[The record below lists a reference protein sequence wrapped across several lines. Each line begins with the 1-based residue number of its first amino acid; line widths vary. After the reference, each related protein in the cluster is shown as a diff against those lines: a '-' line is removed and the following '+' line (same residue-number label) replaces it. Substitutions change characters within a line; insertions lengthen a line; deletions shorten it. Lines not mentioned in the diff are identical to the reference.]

1 MFRPGFAVSMLFV
14 VASCGS
20 SPSDVVAIEVD
31 NSIAVETTDNTSS
44 TAAASSTLAVS
55 TTQVVVTSMP
65 ATSMPITTA
74 PTISGPT
81 TPASP
86 TPITTPPTTPA
97 ATSPIPITQPP
108 TTSAPITPAPTT
120 QPQATQSPAPSDPV
134 GLRIEP
140 EFVGG
145 YDRSLFADW
154 YDADR
159 NGCNTR
165 KEVLIA
171 ESLDPVQIGAR
182 CAITG
187 GRWFSIYDNVETTD
201 SSSFDIDHM
210 VPLSE
215 AWDSGAWNWNADQR
229 KHFANDLDQP
239 FFLIA
244 VTASSNRSKSDRDP
258 AEWMP
263 PNSGYH
269 CEYVRIWIEIKRAW
283 DLSVDQAEHDF
294 LARKLAS
301 C

>member
-1 MFRPGFAVSMLFV
+1 MIAPGLALSMLFV

-20 SPSDVVAIEVD
+20 SPSEVVAIEVD
-31 NSIAVETTDNTSS
+31 NSMAIETTTGSSS
-44 TAAASSTLAVS
+44 TAETQSTFAE
-55 TTQVVVTSMP
+55 TTTSLTQSDP
-65 ATSMPITTA
+65 SA
-74 PTISGPT
+74 PT
-81 TPASP
+81 
-86 TPITTPPTTPA
+86 
-97 ATSPIPITQPP
+97 
-108 TTSAPITPAPTT
+108 APITLAPPDETPATQAPVTQAPTT
-120 QPQATQSPAPSDPV
+120 QAPTTPPPAPSDPV

-140 EFVGG
+140 EYVGG
-145 YDRSLFADW
+145 YNRDLFADW

-171 ESLDPVQIGAR
+171 ESLDPVQIGSG
-182 CAITG
+182 CSISG

-201 SSSFDIDHM
+201 SSKFDIDHM

-229 KHFANDLDQP
+229 KYFANDLDQP

-263 PNSGYH
+263 PNANYH

-283 DLSVDQAEHDF
+283 DLSVDQAEHDY

>member
-1 MFRPGFAVSMLFV
+1 MTPRLRHLISPTLAFSMLICV
-14 VASCGS
+14 SCGS
-20 SPSDVVAIEVD
+20 SPPEVVAIEID
-31 NSIAVETTDNTSS
+31 NSVAIETTIGSASTPETESTLPATTTTLATPDPSA
-44 TAAASSTLAVS
+44 TAA
-55 TTQVVVTSMP
+55 
-65 ATSMPITTA
+65 
-74 PTISGPT
+74 
-81 TPASP
+81 
-86 TPITTPPTTPA
+86 
-97 ATSPIPITQPP
+97 PITQ
-108 TTSAPITPAPTT
+108 APAIESSVTQAPVTQAPTT
-120 QPQATQSPAPSDPV
+120 QTPPAPSDPV

-140 EFVGG
+140 ERDGG
-145 YDRSLFADW
+145 YDRDLFADW

-159 NGCNTR
+159 DGCNTR

-171 ESLDPVQIGAR
+171 ESLDPVQIGAS
-182 CAITG
+182 CSISG

-201 SSSFDIDHM
+201 SSKFDIDHM

-229 KHFANDLDQP
+229 KYFANDLDQP

-263 PNSGYH
+263 PNANYH

-283 DLSVDQAEHDF
+283 DLSVDQAEHDY

>member
-1 MFRPGFAVSMLFV
+1 VNPRLSQMIAPGLALSMLFV

-20 SPSDVVAIEVD
+20 SPSEVVAIEVD
-31 NSIAVETTDNTSS
+31 NSMAIETTTDSSS
-44 TAAASSTLAVS
+44 TAETQSTFAETTTSLAQS
-55 TTQVVVTSMP
+55 DPS
-65 ATSMPITTA
+65 A
-74 PTISGPT
+74 PT
-81 TPASP
+81 
-86 TPITTPPTTPA
+86 
-97 ATSPIPITQPP
+97 
-108 TTSAPITPAPTT
+108 APITLDPPDETPATQAPVTQAPTT
-120 QPQATQSPAPSDPV
+120 QAPTTPPPAPSDPV

-140 EFVGG
+140 EHVGG
-145 YDRSLFADW
+145 YDRDLFADW

-159 NGCNTR
+159 DGCNTR

-171 ESLDPVQIGAR
+171 ESLDPVQIGSG
-182 CAITG
+182 CSISG

-201 SSSFDIDHM
+201 SSKFDIDHM

-258 AEWMP
+258 VQWMP
-263 PNSGYH
+263 PNAGYH
-269 CEYVRIWIEIKRAW
+269 CTYVRIWIEIKRAW
-283 DLSVDQAEHDF
+283 DLSVDQAEHDY
-294 LARKLAS
+294 LANKLAS

>member
-1 MFRPGFAVSMLFV
+1 MLFV

-31 NSIAVETTDNTSS
+31 NSIAVGTTDITSS
-44 TAAASSTLAVS
+44 TTAASSTLAVS
-55 TTQVVVTSMP
+55 TTQVVVTSVP

-74 PTISGPT
+74 PTISGPA

-86 TPITTPPTTPA
+86 APITTPPATPA

-108 TTSAPITPAPTT
+108 TTSAPITPVPTT
-120 QPQATQSPAPSDPV
+120 QPQVTQPPAPSDPV

-140 EFVGG
+140 EYVGG
-145 YDRSLFADW
+145 YDRDLFADW

>member
-1 MFRPGFAVSMLFV
+1 MTPRLRHLISPT
-14 VASCGS
+14 VAFSLLICVSCGS
-20 SPSDVVAIEVD
+20 SPAEVVAIEVD
-31 NSIAVETTDNTSS
+31 NSVAISISNSTVAPPAPFTTTTTVLTNAASTTTSLALPVETLPAVTQAPVPVAPS
-44 TAAASSTLAVS
+44 TEVQS
-55 TTQVVVTSMP
+55 
-65 ATSMPITTA
+65 
-74 PTISGPT
+74 
-81 TPASP
+81 
-86 TPITTPPTTPA
+86 
-97 ATSPIPITQPP
+97 
-108 TTSAPITPAPTT
+108 TPAPPT
-120 QPQATQSPAPSDPV
+120 QAPVTPPPAPSDPV

-145 YDRSLFADW
+145 YDRDLFADW

-171 ESLDPVQIGAR
+171 ESLEPVQIGAR

-201 SSSFDIDHM
+201 SSTFDIDHM

-263 PNSGYH
+263 PNANYH

-283 DLSVDQAEHDF
+283 DLSVDQAEHDY
-294 LARKLAS
+294 LAQKLAS

>member
-1 MFRPGFAVSMLFV
+1 MLFV

-20 SPSDVVAIEVD
+20 SPSEVVAIEVD
-31 NSIAVETTDNTSS
+31 NSLSVDTTPADTS
-44 TAAASSTLAVS
+44 TI
-55 TTQVVVTSMP
+55 TTQATTTSTPSLDLVT
-65 ATSMPITTA
+65 TTA
-74 PTISGPT
+74 PISQTTVAQVPPT
-81 TPASP
+81 QSPATQAPATPA
-86 TPITTPPTTPA
+86 PP
-97 ATSPIPITQPP
+97 TQPP
-108 TTSAPITPAPTT
+108 
-120 QPQATQSPAPSDPV
+120 ATQAPVTPPPAPSDPV

-140 EFVGG
+140 EYVGG
-145 YDRSLFADW
+145 YDRNLFADW

-171 ESLDPVQIGAR
+171 ESLEPVQIGAR

-201 SSSFDIDHM
+201 SSTFDIDHM

-263 PNSGYH
+263 PNANYH

-283 DLSVDQAEHDF
+283 DLSVDQAEHDY
-294 LARKLAS
+294 LAQKLAS

>member
-1 MFRPGFAVSMLFV
+1 MLFV

-20 SPSDVVAIEVD
+20 SPSNVVAIEVD
-31 NSIAVETTDNTSS
+31 NLITVETTDITSS

-55 TTQVVVTSMP
+55 TTQVVVTSVP

-74 PTISGPT
+74 PTIPGPT
-81 TPASP
+81 TPNSPAPITTTPTTPVATSP
-86 TPITTPPTTPA
+86 TPT
-97 ATSPIPITQPP
+97 TQPP
-108 TTSAPITPAPTT
+108 TTQPQTT
-120 QPQATQSPAPSDPV
+120 QPPAPSDPV

-140 EFVGG
+140 EYVGG
-145 YDRSLFADW
+145 YDRDLFADW

-171 ESLDPVQIGAR
+171 ESLDPVQIGSG
-182 CAITG
+182 CTITG

-201 SSSFDIDHM
+201 SSKFDIDHM

-215 AWDSGAWNWNADQR
+215 AWGSGAWNWNADQR

-269 CEYVRIWIEIKRAW
+269 CEYVRVWIEIKRAW
-283 DLSVDQAEHDF
+283 DLSVDQAEHNY
-294 LARKLAS
+294 LAQKLAS

>member
-1 MFRPGFAVSMLFV
+1 MLFV

-31 NSIAVETTDNTSS
+31 NSLAVETTDI
-44 TAAASSTLAVS
+44 ASSTLAVS
-55 TTQVVVTSMP
+55 TTQVVVTSVP
-65 ATSMPITTA
+65 VTSMPFTTA
-74 PTISGPT
+74 PNISGPT

-86 TPITTPPTTPA
+86 APIATPPATPA

-120 QPQATQSPAPSDPV
+120 QPQVTQPPAPSDPV

-145 YDRSLFADW
+145 YDRDLFADW

>member
-1 MFRPGFAVSMLFV
+1 M
-14 VASCGS
+14 
-20 SPSDVVAIEVD
+20 D
-31 NSIAVETTDNTSS
+31 
-44 TAAASSTLAVS
+44 
-55 TTQVVVTSMP
+55 
-65 ATSMPITTA
+65 
-74 PTISGPT
+74 
-81 TPASP
+81 
-86 TPITTPPTTPA
+86 
-97 ATSPIPITQPP
+97 
-108 TTSAPITPAPTT
+108 
-120 QPQATQSPAPSDPV
+120 
-134 GLRIEP
+134 
-140 EFVGG
+140 G
-145 YDRSLFADW
+145 YNRDLFADW
-154 YDADR
+154 YDDDR

-171 ESLDPVQIGAR
+171 ESLDTVQIGAR

-201 SSSFDIDHM
+201 SSTFDIDHM

-263 PNSGYH
+263 PNAGYH

-283 DLSVDQAEHDF
+283 DLSVDQAEHDY
-294 LARKLAS
+294 LAQKLAS

>member
-1 MFRPGFAVSMLFV
+1 MLFV

-20 SPSDVVAIEVD
+20 SPSEVVAIEVD
-31 NSIAVETTDNTSS
+31 NSLSADTTPADTS
-44 TAAASSTLAVS
+44 TI
-55 TTQVVVTSMP
+55 TTQATTTSTPSLDLVT
-65 ATSMPITTA
+65 TTA
-74 PTISGPT
+74 PISQTTVAQVPPT
-81 TPASP
+81 QSPATQAPATPA
-86 TPITTPPTTPA
+86 PP
-97 ATSPIPITQPP
+97 TQPP
-108 TTSAPITPAPTT
+108 ATPAPVT
-120 QPQATQSPAPSDPV
+120 QPPAPSDPV

-145 YDRSLFADW
+145 YDRDLFADW

-171 ESLDPVQIGAR
+171 ESLEPVQIGPG
-182 CAITG
+182 CTITG

-201 SSSFDIDHM
+201 SSKFDIDHM

-263 PNSGYH
+263 PNANYH

-283 DLSVDQAEHDF
+283 DLSVDQAEHNY
-294 LARKLAS
+294 LAQKLAS

>member
-1 MFRPGFAVSMLFV
+1 MIAPGLALSMLFV

-20 SPSDVVAIEVD
+20 SPSEVVAIEVD
-31 NSIAVETTDNTSS
+31 NSIAIETTTGSSS
-44 TAAASSTLAVS
+44 TAETQSTFAETTTSLAQSDPSAPATPITLAPPDETPV
-55 TTQVVVTSMP
+55 TQAPVTQ
-65 ATSMPITTA
+65 A
-74 PTISGPT
+74 PT
-81 TPASP
+81 TPAP
-86 TPITTPPTTPA
+86 
-97 ATSPIPITQPP
+97 ATSP
-108 TTSAPITPAPTT
+108 
-120 QPQATQSPAPSDPV
+120 PAPSDPV

-140 EFVGG
+140 EHDGG
-145 YDRSLFADW
+145 YNRDLFADW

-171 ESLDPVQIGAR
+171 ESLDPVTIGPK
-182 CAITG
+182 CAISG

-201 SSSFDIDHM
+201 ASKFDIDHM

-215 AWDSGAWNWNADQR
+215 AWGSGAWNWNADQR
-229 KHFANDLDQP
+229 KYFANDLDQP

-244 VTASSNRSKSDRDP
+244 VSASSNRSKSDRDP

-263 PNSGYH
+263 PNASYH

-283 DLSVDQAEHDF
+283 DLSVDQAEHDY

>member
-1 MFRPGFAVSMLFV
+1 MTTRLRHMFGPAVAFSLLICV
-14 VASCGS
+14 SCGS
-20 SPSDVVAIEVD
+20 SPAEVVAIEVD
-31 NSIAVETTDNTSS
+31 NSISVPISKSTVLPRPTTTTTTTTIPTTTTAALTTAVTTPTSIAIPVET
-44 TAAASSTLAVS
+44 L
-55 TTQVVVTSMP
+55 
-65 ATSMPITTA
+65 
-74 PTISGPT
+74 PTI
-81 TPASP
+81 
-86 TPITTPPTTPA
+86 
-97 ATSPIPITQPP
+97 TQ
-108 TTSAPITPAPTT
+108 APITISPLTEAPTT
-120 QPQATQSPAPSDPV
+120 QPPATLAPITQPPAPSDPV
-134 GLRIEP
+134 GLRIES
-140 EFVGG
+140 EHVGG
-145 YDRSLFADW
+145 YNRDLFADW

-171 ESLDPVQIGAR
+171 ESLDPVQIGSS
-182 CAITG
+182 CSITG

-229 KHFANDLDQP
+229 KHYANDLDQP

-263 PNSGYH
+263 PNSAYH

-283 DLSVDQAEHDF
+283 DLSVDQAEHDY
-294 LARKLAS
+294 LAQKLAS

>member
-1 MFRPGFAVSMLFV
+1 MTPRLRHLISPTLAFSMLICV
-14 VASCGS
+14 SCGS

-31 NSIAVETTDNTSS
+31 NSMAIETTIGGTSTTETQLTLAETTTSLALPDPSATAAPITLDLPVETP
-44 TAAASSTLAVS
+44 V
-55 TTQVVVTSMP
+55 TQAPVTQ
-65 ATSMPITTA
+65 A
-74 PTISGPT
+74 PT
-81 TPASP
+81 TPAP
-86 TPITTPPTTPA
+86 
-97 ATSPIPITQPP
+97 ATSP
-108 TTSAPITPAPTT
+108 
-120 QPQATQSPAPSDPV
+120 PAPSDPV

-140 EFVGG
+140 EHDGG
-145 YDRSLFADW
+145 YDRDLFADW

-171 ESLDPVQIGAR
+171 ESLDPVKIGSK
-182 CAITG
+182 CAISG

-201 SSSFDIDHM
+201 SSKFDIDHM

-229 KHFANDLDQP
+229 KYFANDLDQP

-258 AEWMP
+258 AQWMP
-263 PNSGYH
+263 PNASYH

-283 DLSVDQAEHDF
+283 DLSVDQAEHDY

>member
-1 MFRPGFAVSMLFV
+1 MIAPGLALSMLFV

-20 SPSDVVAIEVD
+20 SPSEVVAIEVD
-31 NSIAVETTDNTSS
+31 NSMAIETTTGGSS
-44 TAAASSTLAVS
+44 TTETQSTFAETTTSLAQSDPSAPPAPITLAPPDETPATQAPVTQAP
-55 TTQVVVTSMP
+55 TTQ
-65 ATSMPITTA
+65 A
-74 PTISGPT
+74 PT
-81 TPASP
+81 TPA
-86 TPITTPPTTPA
+86 
-97 ATSPIPITQPP
+97 
-108 TTSAPITPAPTT
+108 
-120 QPQATQSPAPSDPV
+120 PAPSDPV

-140 EFVGG
+140 EYVGG
-145 YDRSLFADW
+145 YNRDLFADW

-171 ESLDPVQIGAR
+171 ESLDPVQIGSK
-182 CAITG
+182 CSISG

-201 SSSFDIDHM
+201 SSKFDIDHM

-263 PNSGYH
+263 PNASYH
-269 CEYVRIWIEIKRAW
+269 CTYVRIWIEIKRAW
-283 DLSVDQAEHDF
+283 DLSVDQAEHDY

>member
-1 MFRPGFAVSMLFV
+1 MSQTT
-14 VASCGS
+14 VA
-20 SPSDVVAIEVD
+20 
-31 NSIAVETTDNTSS
+31 
-44 TAAASSTLAVS
+44 
-55 TTQVVVTSMP
+55 QV
-65 ATSMPITTA
+65 
-74 PTISGPT
+74 
-81 TPASP
+81 
-86 TPITTPPTTPA
+86 PP
-97 ATSPIPITQPP
+97 TQPP
-108 TTSAPITPAPTT
+108 ATQAPVTQAPPT
-120 QPQATQSPAPSDPV
+120 QPPATQAPVTQAPVPSDPV

-145 YDRSLFADW
+145 YDRDLFADW

-171 ESLDPVQIGAR
+171 ESLEPVQIGAR

-263 PNSGYH
+263 PNAGYH
-269 CEYVRIWIEIKRAW
+269 CEYVRTWIEIKRAW
-283 DLSVDQAEHDF
+283 DLSVDQAEHDY

>member
-1 MFRPGFAVSMLFV
+1 MTPRLRHLISPT
-14 VASCGS
+14 VAFSLLICVSCGS
-20 SPSDVVAIEVD
+20 SPAEVVAIEVD
-31 NSIAVETTDNTSS
+31 NSVAISISNSTVAPPAPFTTTTTVLTNAASTTTSLALPVETLPAVTQAPVPVAPS
-44 TAAASSTLAVS
+44 TEVQS
-55 TTQVVVTSMP
+55 
-65 ATSMPITTA
+65 
-74 PTISGPT
+74 
-81 TPASP
+81 
-86 TPITTPPTTPA
+86 
-97 ATSPIPITQPP
+97 
-108 TTSAPITPAPTT
+108 TPAPPT
-120 QPQATQSPAPSDPV
+120 QAPVTPPPAPSDPV

-145 YDRSLFADW
+145 YDRDLFADW

-171 ESLDPVQIGAR
+171 ESLEPVQIGAR

-201 SSSFDIDHM
+201 SSTFDIDHM

-229 KHFANDLDQP
+229 KYFANDLDQP

-263 PNSGYH
+263 PNAGYH

-283 DLSVDQAEHDF
+283 DLSVDQAEHDY
-294 LARKLAS
+294 LSQKLAS

>member
-1 MFRPGFAVSMLFV
+1 MNQRLSQIIAPGLALSILFV

-20 SPSDVVAIEVD
+20 SPSEVVAIEVD
-31 NSIAVETTDNTSS
+31 NSIAIETTTGSSS
-44 TAAASSTLAVS
+44 TAETQSTFAE
-55 TTQVVVTSMP
+55 T
-65 ATSMPITTA
+65 
-74 PTISGPT
+74 
-81 TPASP
+81 
-86 TPITTPPTTPA
+86 
-97 ATSPIPITQPP
+97 
-108 TTSAPITPAPTT
+108 TTSLAQSDPSAPPAPITLAPPDETPATQAPVTQAPTT
-120 QPQATQSPAPSDPV
+120 QAPTTQAPAPSDPV

-140 EFVGG
+140 EYVGG
-145 YDRSLFADW
+145 YNRDLFADW

-171 ESLDPVQIGAR
+171 ESLDPVQIGSK
-182 CAITG
+182 CSISG

-201 SSSFDIDHM
+201 SSKFDIDHM

-263 PNSGYH
+263 PNASYH
-269 CEYVRIWIEIKRAW
+269 CTYVRIWIEIKRAW
-283 DLSVDQAEHDF
+283 DLSVDQAEHDY

>member
-1 MFRPGFAVSMLFV
+1 MNQRLSQVFAPGLALSMLFV

-20 SPSDVVAIEVD
+20 SPSEVVAIEVD
-31 NSIAVETTDNTSS
+31 NSIAIETTTGSSS
-44 TAAASSTLAVS
+44 TAETQSTFAE
-55 TTQVVVTSMP
+55 T
-65 ATSMPITTA
+65 
-74 PTISGPT
+74 
-81 TPASP
+81 
-86 TPITTPPTTPA
+86 
-97 ATSPIPITQPP
+97 
-108 TTSAPITPAPTT
+108 TTSIAQSDPSAPPAPITLAPPDETPATQAPVTQAPTT
-120 QPQATQSPAPSDPV
+120 QAPTTQAPAPSDPV

-140 EFVGG
+140 EYVGG
-145 YDRSLFADW
+145 YNRDLFADW

-171 ESLDPVQIGAR
+171 ESLDPVQIGSK
-182 CAITG
+182 CSISG

-201 SSSFDIDHM
+201 SSKFDIDHM

-263 PNSGYH
+263 PNASYH
-269 CEYVRIWIEIKRAW
+269 CTYVRIWIEIKRAW
-283 DLSVDQAEHDF
+283 DLSVDQAEHDY

>member
-1 MFRPGFAVSMLFV
+1 MESRLSKFLRPGLTVSMLFV

-31 NSIAVETTDNTSS
+31 NSISVETTADSS
-44 TAAASSTLAVS
+44 TTMPVDSTIAIT
-55 TTQVVVTSMP
+55 TTQVVVTSIP
-65 ATSMPITTA
+65 S
-74 PTISGPT
+74 
-81 TPASP
+81 TPAPVTSAPVSP
-86 TPITTPPTTPA
+86 TAPPTTPA
-97 ATSPIPITQPP
+97 PTTPAPITQP
-108 TTSAPITPAPTT
+108 PTT
-120 QPQATQSPAPSDPV
+120 QPQATQPPAPSDPV

-145 YDRSLFADW
+145 YDRDLFADW

-182 CAITG
+182 CAISG

-283 DLSVDQAEHDF
+283 DLSVDQAEHDY
-294 LARKLAS
+294 LAQKLAS

>member
-1 MFRPGFAVSMLFV
+1 MIGPTVAFSMLV
-14 VASCGS
+14 SVSCGS
-20 SPSDVVAIEVD
+20 SPAEVVAIEVD
-31 NSIAVETTDNTSS
+31 NSVSVPISSS
-44 TAAASSTLAVS
+44 TVSPRATTTTIAVS
-55 TTQVVVTSMP
+55 TTAATTSSSIANPVETLP
-65 ATSMPITTA
+65 ATTQGPESTSPATA
-74 PTISGPT
+74 VPT
-81 TPASP
+81 TQSL
-86 TPITTPPTTPA
+86 
-97 ATSPIPITQPP
+97 ATQAPVTQPP
-108 TTSAPITPAPTT
+108 V
-120 QPQATQSPAPSDPV
+120 PSDPV

-140 EFVGG
+140 EHVGG
-145 YDRSLFADW
+145 YNRDLFADW

-171 ESLDPVQIGAR
+171 ESLDPVQIGSK
-182 CAITG
+182 CSISG
-187 GRWFSIYDNVETTD
+187 GRWLSVYDNIETTD
-201 SSSFDIDHM
+201 SSTFDIDHM

-229 KHFANDLDQP
+229 KHYSNDLDQP

-263 PNSGYH
+263 PNSTYH

-283 DLSVDQAEHDF
+283 DLSVDQAEHDY
-294 LARKLAS
+294 LAQKLAS

>member
-1 MFRPGFAVSMLFV
+1 MTLRLRRMSAPTLAFSLLICV
-14 VASCGS
+14 SCGS
-20 SPSDVVAIEVD
+20 SPAEVVAIEVD
-31 NSIAVETTDNTSS
+31 NSVAISVSNS
-44 TAAASSTLAVS
+44 TV
-55 TTQVVVTSMP
+55 P
-65 ATSMPITTA
+65 PITTSTTTTTVLPNDASTSTSIALPVETLPVVTQAPVFIA
-74 PTISGPT
+74 PTT
-81 TPASP
+81 EVPA
-86 TPITTPPTTPA
+86 
-97 ATSPIPITQPP
+97 TQ
-108 TTSAPITPAPTT
+108 SPTT
-120 QPQATQSPAPSDPV
+120 QPPVTQPPAPSDPV

-140 EFVGG
+140 EYVGG
-145 YDRSLFADW
+145 YNRDLFADW

-171 ESLDPVQIGAR
+171 ESLDPVQIGSG
-182 CAITG
+182 CSISG

-201 SSSFDIDHM
+201 SSKFDIDHM

-229 KHFANDLDQP
+229 KYFANDLDQP

-263 PNSGYH
+263 PNANYH

-283 DLSVDQAEHDF
+283 DLSVDQAEHDY

>member
-1 MFRPGFAVSMLFV
+1 MNQRLSQIIAPGLALSMLFV

-20 SPSDVVAIEVD
+20 SPSEVVAIEVD
-31 NSIAVETTDNTSS
+31 NSMAIETTTGSSS
-44 TAAASSTLAVS
+44 TAETQSTFAE
-55 TTQVVVTSMP
+55 T
-65 ATSMPITTA
+65 
-74 PTISGPT
+74 
-81 TPASP
+81 
-86 TPITTPPTTPA
+86 
-97 ATSPIPITQPP
+97 
-108 TTSAPITPAPTT
+108 TTSLAKVDPSAPAAPITLDPPDETPATQAPVTQAPTT
-120 QPQATQSPAPSDPV
+120 QAPTTPPPAPSDPV

-140 EFVGG
+140 EYVGG
-145 YDRSLFADW
+145 YNRDLFADW

-171 ESLDPVQIGAR
+171 ESLDPVQIGSK
-182 CAITG
+182 CSISG

-201 SSSFDIDHM
+201 SSKFDIDHM

-263 PNSGYH
+263 PNANYH

-283 DLSVDQAEHDF
+283 DLSVDQAEHDY